1 MTEEYPGFA
10 KNMSRYPEYSWEGI
24 KVTTDDK
31 YILTLFHVW
40 REDALDD
47 SKGPVMF

>member
-1 MTEEYPGFA
+1 MTEDYSKFSEIMV
-10 KNMSRYPEYSWEGI
+10 NHPEYSWEGI

-40 REDALDD
+40 REDVLDD
-47 SKGPVMF
+47 TKGPVMF